1 MKYFLI
7 AGEASGDL
15 HASELI
21 KALKARDSEAQF
33 AFLGGDLMAA
43 AAGKDPVIHYRDM
56 AFMGFA
62 EVARHARRISR
73 NFKAARR
80 AMESFKPD
88 RLVLIDY
95 PSFNLRMA
103 KHAVRLGIEVCYY
116 IPPKVW
122 AWKEWRVKSL
132 KRLVSKMLC
141 IFPFEVD
148 FYGRHGMKVDYVGNP
163 SVEEVDRKLQS
174 CMPRA
179 EFLAAHKLPD
189 RKLVA
194 LLPGSRMSEIKVNL
208 PIMTQA
214 MKQFPQYRGVVA
226 GAPGIDRE
234 VYAKFTNLPVVDGDT
249 FTLLCHSHAALVTSG
264 TATLEAALAGVPQV
278 AMFRHNG
285 ARWMRWL
292 RDKVL
297 TIPYVTLPNLI
308 AGRQIIPELL
318 LDLCTPDAVAAELAK
333 LLPDR
338 PPRQA
343 MEQDYEQMRQA
354 LGAHSAAEKAAEIIC
369 NA

>member
-15 HASELI
+15 HASELMQAI
-21 KALKARDSEAQF
+21 ATRDPRAQF
-33 AFLGGDLMAA
+33 AFLGGDLMARA
-43 AAGKDPVIHYRDM
+43 CGMEPVIHYRDM

-80 AMESFKPD
+80 AMAEFKPD

-103 KHAVRLGIEVCYY
+103 RYAAKLGIEVCYY

-122 AWKEWRVKSL
+122 AWKEWRVRTL
-132 KRLVSKMLC
+132 KKLVGRMLC
-141 IFPFEVD
+141 IFPFEVG
-148 FYGRHGMKVDYVGNP
+148 FYARHGMEVDYVGNP
-163 SVEEVDRKLQS
+163 SVEEIDIRRQS
-174 CMPRA
+174 APSRG
-179 EFLAAHKLPD
+179 EFLEAHKLPD
-189 RKLVA
+189 RKIVA
-194 LLPGSRMSEIKVNL
+194 LLPGSRLSEIRANL
-208 PIMTQA
+208 PIMAQA

-226 GAPGIDRE
+226 GAPGIDPA
-234 VYAKFTNLPVVDGDT
+234 VYAELTQLPVIDNDT
-249 FTLLCHSHAALVTSG
+249 FALLCHSHAALVTSG
-264 TATLEAALAGVPQV
+264 TATLETALAGVPQV

-285 ARWMRWL
+285 SRLMRRL

-297 TIPYVTLPNLI
+297 KIPFVTLPNLI

-318 LDLCTPDAVAAELAK
+318 LDQCTVESVASSLAS

-338 PPRQA
+338 PPRRA
-343 MEQDYEQMRQA
+343 MEEGYRRMRA
-354 LGAHSAAEKAAEIIC
+354 ILGSQKAAEKAAEIIC

>member
-21 KALKARDSEAQF
+21 RAIAARDPEAQF
-33 AFLGGDLMAA
+33 AFLGGDLMAQ
-43 AAGKDPVIHYRDM
+43 AAGKQPVVHYRDM

-62 EVARHARRISR
+62 EVARHALQIRR

-80 AMESFKPD
+80 AMADFAPD

-103 KHAVRLGIEVCYY
+103 KYAAKLGIEVCYY

-132 KRLVSKMLC
+132 KKLVGRMLC

-148 FYGRHGMKVDYVGNP
+148 FYARHGMTAHYVGNP
-163 SVEEVDRKLQS
+163 SMEEVDRRIES
-174 CMPRA
+174 CPAR
-179 EFLAAHKLPD
+179 EDFLKAHGLPD
-189 RKLVA
+189 RKIVA
-194 LLPGSRMSEIKVNL
+194 LLPGSRMSEIRVNL
-208 PIMTQA
+208 PIMAQA

-226 GAPGIDRE
+226 GAPGIDPE
-234 VYAKFTNLPVVDGDT
+234 VYARFTSLPVLQADT
-249 FTLLCHSHAALVTSG
+249 FALLCHSHAALVTSG
-264 TATLEAALAGVPQV
+264 TATLEAALASVPQV

-285 ARWMRWL
+285 SRLMRRL
-292 RDKVL
+292 RDVVL
-297 TIPYVTLPNLI
+297 KIPYVTLPNLI

-318 LDLCTPDAVAAELAK
+318 LDLCTPDSVASALAA

-338 PPRQA
+338 PPRQQ
-343 MEQDYEQMRQA
+343 MLDDYARMRA
-354 LGAHSAAEKAAEIIC
+354 VLGTQHAAERAAEIIC
-369 NA
+369 Q

>member
-15 HASELI
+15 HASELMRAI
-21 KALKARDSEAQF
+21 AARDPEAEF

-43 AAGKDPVIHYRDM
+43 AAGREPVIHYRDM

-80 AMESFKPD
+80 ALADFKPD

-103 KHAVRLGIEVCYY
+103 KHAAALGIEVCYY

-122 AWKEWRVKSL
+122 AWKEWRVKTM
-132 KRLVSKMLC
+132 KRLVGRMLC

-148 FYGRHGMKVDYVGNP
+148 FYAKHGMKVEYVGNP
-163 SVEEVDRKLQS
+163 SVEEVDRKMAS
-174 CMPRA
+174 APSRA
-179 EFLAAHKLPD
+179 EFLEAHGLPD
-189 RKLVA
+189 RKIVA
-194 LLPGSRMSEIKVNL
+194 LLPGSRLSEIRANL
-208 PIMTQA
+208 PIMAQA

-226 GAPGIDRE
+226 GAPGIDPA
-234 VYAKFTNLPVVDGDT
+234 VYSALTTLPVIDNDT
-249 FTLLCHSHAALVTSG
+249 FSLLCHSHAALVTSG
-264 TATLEAALAGVPQV
+264 TATLETALAGVPQV
-278 AMFRHNG
+278 AMYRHNG
-285 ARWMRWL
+285 SRLMRRL

-297 TIPYVTLPNLI
+297 KIPFVTLPNLI

-318 LDLCTPDAVAAELAK
+318 LDLCTVDSVASHLAA

-343 MEQDYEQMRQA
+343 MEEAYRRMRA
-354 LGAHSAAEKAAEIIC
+354 ILGTGKAAEKAAEIIC

>member
-15 HASELI
+15 HASELMRALAERDP
-21 KALKARDSEAQF
+21 KAEF
-33 AFLGGDLMAA
+33 EFLGGDLMAR
-43 AAGKDPVIHYRDM
+43 AAGKQPVIHYRDM

-62 EVARHARRISR
+62 EVARHALQIRR
-73 NFKAARR
+73 NFKAARQ
-80 AMESFKPD
+80 AMTRFAPD

-103 KHAVRLGIEVCYY
+103 KHAAKLGVEVCYY

-132 KRLVSKMLC
+132 KKLVDKMLC
-141 IFPFEVD
+141 IFPFEVG
-148 FYGRHGMKVDYVGNP
+148 FYARHGMKVDYVGNP
-163 SVEEVDRKLQS
+163 SMEEIDRRIER
-174 CMPRA
+174 CPGREA
-179 EFLAAHKLPD
+179 FLKAHSLPD
-189 RKLVA
+189 RKIVA
-194 LLPGSRMSEIKVNL
+194 LMPGSRMSEIRVNL
-208 PIMTQA
+208 PIMVQA

-226 GAPGIDRE
+226 GAPGIDPA
-234 VYAKFTNLPVVDGDT
+234 VYERFTTLPVVRDDA
-249 FTLLCHSHAALVTSG
+249 FALLRHSHAALVTSG

-285 ARWMRWL
+285 SRMMRRL
-292 RDKVL
+292 RDVVL
-297 TIPYVTLPNLI
+297 KIPYVTLPNLI

-318 LDLCTPDAVAAELAK
+318 LDLCTPDSVAAELAAI
-333 LLPDR
+333 LPDR

-343 MEQDYEQMRQA
+343 MEEGYRQMRAA
-354 LGAHSAAEKAAEIIC
+354 LGTQKAAETAAEIIC
-369 NA
+369 S